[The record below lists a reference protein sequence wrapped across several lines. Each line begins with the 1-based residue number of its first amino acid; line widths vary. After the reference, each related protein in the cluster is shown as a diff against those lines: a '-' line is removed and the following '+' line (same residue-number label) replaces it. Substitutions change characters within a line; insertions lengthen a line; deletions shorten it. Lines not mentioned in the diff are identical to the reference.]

1 MLSAAFDF
9 LGEMIEQAYHIYLR
23 KNNQYPPS
31 VKESYS
37 VDEYSIQGSYNSEE
51 MISSPIKRR

>member
-23 KNNQYPPS
+23 KNAVYAPS

-51 MISSPIKRR
+51 IIASPIQKR